1 MRKTGLLRAA
11 MARPLSS
18 VLSIWSDKSGVTI
31 VIVGL
36 VAALVI
42 AIVGLGVDVV
52 GWYRTDRAMQNA
64 ADSAAVAAAT
74 NGTST
79 YQNEAKAVAA
89 QYGYVDGSPGIHVTA
104 VNGQTCPNGETNC
117 YKVTVAMDTAP
128 QFFSQVVGLPAPPLS
143 SAAMAGGDQIH
154 QYCLL
159 ALASDGTDPAIT
171 SHGAASANMT
181 GCNIMSN
188 TGSTCTGHNLQAT
201 NGDAHGTNSGCGIS
215 EHSNVRA
222 VSDPY
227 SGLASNIPANTCG
240 STYYSEPTKKS
251 SSPLPS
257 SNQWPNAI
265 TGGTL
270 PSTLTIC
277 GDLQLT
283 ANVTLTTPSGGT
295 VLVIRNGVL
304 DLASYVL
311 KTASG
316 SALTIIF
323 SGPDPSGSY
332 NHYPIDNSGSA
343 ATDCSVSCI
352 NIQAPTTGT
361 WKGVAVYQD
370 PSLTKNVSFTYTGN
384 SPTWDI
390 TGLIY
395 LPHANATFKGAV
407 NKSSYGASCF
417 VLVVDSVLIDGT
429 GSIEETGGCG
439 AAGLTMPTD
448 TVQGASLVQ

>member
-1 MRKTGLLRAA
+1 M
-11 MARPLSS
+11 
-18 VLSIWSDKSGVTI
+18 
-31 VIVGL
+31 VGL

-104 VNGQTCPNGETNC
+104 VNGQTCPDGETNC

-201 NGDAHGTNSGCGIS
+201 NGDAHGTNSGCGIN
-215 EHSNVRA
+215 EHSHVRA

-227 SGLASNIPANTCG
+227 SGLASNIPSNPCSSYSLEPSHPHDPALSATNIWG
-240 STYYSEPTKKS
+240 SAGVTTAMTLS
-251 SSPLPS
+251 SSP
-257 SNQWPNAI
+257 
-265 TGGTL
+265 
-270 PSTLTIC
+270 TIANHGIVC
-277 GDLQLT
+277 GDLQL
-283 ANVTLTTPSGGT
+283 AGNVTITTPSTGS
-295 VLVIRNGVL
+295 VLVIENGRLDVGSAVL
-304 DLASYVL
+304 S
-311 KTASG
+311 TTSG

-323 SGPDPSGSY
+323 SGSNSASY
-332 NHYPIDNSGSA
+332 YHYPMSNSGSA

-352 NIQAPTTGT
+352 NIQAPTTGPWT
-361 WKGVAVYQD
+361 GVAIYQD
-370 PSLTKNVSFTYTGN
+370 PTLTQNVSFTYTGN
-384 SPTWDI
+384 APTWDI

-429 GSIEETGGCG
+429 GAIEETGGCA